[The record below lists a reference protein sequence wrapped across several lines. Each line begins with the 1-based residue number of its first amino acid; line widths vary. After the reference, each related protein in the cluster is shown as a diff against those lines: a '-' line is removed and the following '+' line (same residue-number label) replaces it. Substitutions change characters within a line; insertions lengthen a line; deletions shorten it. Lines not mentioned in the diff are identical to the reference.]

1 MFTPSVNDSTVFTSR
16 RSGCCANLLD
26 DKVNIFVRG
35 VPGKPELCFPS
46 RYNYDPRTQLL

>member
-1 MFTPSVNDSTVFTSR
+1 MTVLCLHQGVV
-16 RSGCCANLLD
+16 GCCANLLD

-35 VPGKPELCFPS
+35 VPGKPELCFPP